1 MSVCVSVCLCVCVCV
16 CVWSAGS
23 IALRRSLDRELRR
36 VYHLSVAASSHAPAS
51 AAARVTSLLPSN
63 ASVVVYVTDVND
75 NAPVFDFPSPSNQ
88 TVYIGNHVQP
98 GIANHTR
105 CDTRAAVLQGGRN
118 VVGLQCAQTELL
130 CRRRI
135 TSTLRCRPSQR
146 TVGSCAV
153 ATDSAAK
160 SSIQYVNPVGRR
172 CLRRPVYESL
182 VTRCKSAVESVHR
195 TTD

>member
-1 MSVCVSVCLCVCVCV
+1 
-16 CVWSAGS
+16 VWSAGS

-98 GIANHTR
+98 G
-105 CDTRAAVLQGGRN
+105 
-118 VVGLQCAQTELL
+118 
-130 CRRRI
+130 
-135 TSTLRCRPSQR
+135 
-146 TVGSCAV
+146 
-153 ATDSAAK
+153 
-160 SSIQYVNPVGRR
+160 SS
-172 CLRRPVYESL
+172 L
-182 VTRCKSAVESVHR
+182 
-195 TTD
+195 

>member
-1 MSVCVSVCLCVCVCV
+1 MTPYVCLCVCLCVCV

-98 GIANHTR
+98 GS

-135 TSTLRCRPSQR
+135 TYTLRCRPSQR
-146 TVGSCAV
+146 RVGSCAV
-153 ATDSAAK
+153 LTDSAAK
-160 SSIQYVNPVGRR
+160 SSIQYVNPVGPA